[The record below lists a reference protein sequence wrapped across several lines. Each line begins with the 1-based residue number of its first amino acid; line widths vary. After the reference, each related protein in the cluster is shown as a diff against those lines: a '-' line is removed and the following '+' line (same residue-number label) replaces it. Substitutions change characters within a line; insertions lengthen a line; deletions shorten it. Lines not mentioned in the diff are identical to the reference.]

1 MSAASELPRLP
12 KDHFIR
18 KHDFMQVDRTKRL
31 VGRGDSVLL
40 TVGDDLCLM
49 SRDQLSRVR
58 DLPAATESARVL
70 GRMIL
75 FRNPTLTPPQDLVS
89 SCLVIPRSE
98 RWDEATAT
106 ALHGAWSDAL
116 WETGRLPS
124 AALGLLRAEARTIH
138 RQLVP
143 LWRRRT
149 RHGRVLS
156 LDSDLGD
163 GLSLHDLVAADTDL
177 LTRTGEWVFDDERL
191 NAVLRKLTS
200 DELRVVLAYAEGEG
214 PTWTEAA
221 AAAGATDPAALGE
234 RVRRKV
240 KRLATEQARRTRL
253 RHAVTSSPVQPSS
266 GTGKGHRP
274 FGTGS
279 TPA

>member
-18 KHDFMQVDRTKRL
+18 KHDFMQVDRTKRV

-49 SRDQLSRVR
+49 SRDQLSQVR

-75 FRNPTLTPPQDLVS
+75 FRNPTLTSPQDFVS

-98 RWDEATAT
+98 RWDEETAT

-124 AALGLLRAEARTIH
+124 TALGLLRAEARAIH

-156 LDSDLGD
+156 LDADLGD
-163 GLSLHDLVAADTDL
+163 GLSLHDLVAAGIDL
-177 LTRTGEWVFDDERL
+177 LTRTGERAFDDERL
-191 NAVLRKLTS
+191 NAVLRRLTP
-200 DELRVVLAYAEGEG
+200 DELRVVLAYAEGVG
-214 PTWTEAA
+214 TTWTE

-240 KRLATEQARRTRL
+240 KRLASEQARRTRL
-253 RHAVTSSPVQPSS
+253 RHAVTSSLVRPSS

-274 FGTGS
+274 FGIRS